1 MPVFSA
7 KQPVYWQAMSIL
19 QGESLKGIRKTAV
32 HNRVFYATEVNN
44 FEKRDTY
51 FIFCYCCNKCFSGTM
66 AFLCS
71 MDVSMV

>member
-1 MPVFSA
+1 MAVGAFS
-7 KQPVYWQAMSIL
+7 VY
-19 QGESLKGIRKTAV
+19 GIMVRKIGTAEV
-32 HNRVFYATEVNN
+32 QIGIVEVNN

>member
-1 MPVFSA
+1 MGAWHIPIIIGSFRGRFCVEKMELCVTIIDKDKSA
-7 KQPVYWQAMSIL
+7 FV
-19 QGESLKGIRKTAV
+19 
-32 HNRVFYATEVNN
+32 EVNN